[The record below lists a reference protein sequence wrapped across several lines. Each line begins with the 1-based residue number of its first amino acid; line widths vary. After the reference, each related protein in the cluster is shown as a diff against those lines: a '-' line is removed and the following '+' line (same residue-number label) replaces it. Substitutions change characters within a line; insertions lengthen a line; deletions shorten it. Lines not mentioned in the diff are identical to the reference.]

1 MASLE
6 EAPDGAQTIAPQPT
20 EDRAPRVLVVAG
32 SQRRHNSCPGLDS
45 KARALMTRMAARL
58 PTAWQIDTEDLMWT
72 WTFTAAWPGP
82 IASSPR

>member
-1 MASLE
+1 MASLQ
-6 EAPDGAQTIAPQPT
+6 EAPEDAPIVSPRPS
-20 EDRAPRVLVVAG
+20 EDRALRVLVIAG

-58 PTAWQIDTEDLMWT
+58 PAAWQIDTEDLMWT
-72 WTFTAAWPGP
+72 WTFTAAWPRP